1 MRIWHSWGSFSSHE
15 EQNAVVVHIYALVL
29 KRHLFMLPSHFH
41 DGVCEGDRVKA
52 IGHHPLYA
60 YEGASWDHHFL
71 CPLTMLR

>member
-1 MRIWHSWGSFSSHE
+1 MRIWHSWGAFSSHE

-52 IGHHPLYA
+52 IGNHPLYA
-60 YEGASWDHHFL
+60 YEGVSWDHHFL